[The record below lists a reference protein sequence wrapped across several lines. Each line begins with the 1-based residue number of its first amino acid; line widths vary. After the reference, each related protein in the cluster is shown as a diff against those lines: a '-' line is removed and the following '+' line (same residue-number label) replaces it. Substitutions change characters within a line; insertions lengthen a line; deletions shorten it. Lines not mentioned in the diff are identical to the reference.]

1 MYVYTLL
8 HKTYVRTFFPGEKM
22 AFPLLPPSFSFLFLP
37 PPPFPISSSMTH
49 PSTRPTSSPFPSF
62 LFPNLRD
69 QKTSASVREE
79 RVGGAFSS
87 AASLPPRPRGRV
99 KVLGVSFSLSL
110 SSSCLFGRFHLPLL
124 SPLVGGGDVFISFLL
139 FGKASA
145 VGYREESRR
154 GRREG
159 PLILLFLFLL

>member
-1 MYVYTLL
+1 
-8 HKTYVRTFFPGEKM
+8 M

-87 AASLPPRPRGRV
+87 AASLPPRPRKRRGFRS
-99 KVLGVSFSLSL
+99 LLLSL
-110 SSSCLFGRFHLPLL
+110 FLVSVWSIPSPPPFSSGWRRRCFYLFSPFRESFCSRIQGGKQERKKGGASYPTLP
-124 SPLVGGGDVFISFLL
+124 SSFD
-139 FGKASA
+139 
-145 VGYREESRR
+145 VGYGGKKVRIFCS
-154 GRREG
+154 G
-159 PLILLFLFLL
+159 

>member
-1 MYVYTLL
+1 MYYVYKLL

-22 AFPLLPPSFSFLFLP
+22 AFPPSSSFFLLLFLP

-49 PSTRPTSSPFPSF
+49 PSTRPTSSPSPSF

-69 QKTSASVREE
+69 QKTSASDAGGG
-79 RVGGAFSS
+79 GGAFSS
-87 AASLPPRPRGRV
+87 AASLPPRPRKRRGFRS
-99 KVLGVSFSLSL
+99 LLLSL
-110 SSSCLFGRFHLPLL
+110 SSSSLFGRFHLPLL

-159 PLILLFLFLL
+159 PLILLFLPP